1 MLCSNCVLVMATK
14 VVLILFFILFENCAS
29 SNQVENQR
37 NNIATI
43 NVRLIEYTLQLHTK
57 YTNDDN

>member
-29 SNQVENQR
+29 SNQVENHR
-37 NNIATI
+37 NKIATI
-43 NVRLIEYTLQLHTK
+43 NVRLSIHYNYILI
-57 YTNDDN
+57 YTNNDN

>member
-29 SNQVENQR
+29 SNQVENHR

-43 NVRLIEYTLQLHTK
+43 NVRLSIHYNYILI
-57 YTNDDN
+57 YTNNDN